1 MSFQFFSVTYDK
13 GRDKH
18 RKDML
23 ISLLLLTRFKG
34 IAKLKEYKMQ
44 KTIQT
49 KAISSES
56 YFGGCRSVIEVT
68 TLFGEKFNLTA
79 TYQPGQLYSGF
90 SLHDIPSVVSRPLAI
105 WLARQS
111 WAMEGY
117 LEVEG
122 DQLMLVKPDHSF
134 WYPQPDTKYAIAKIA

>member
-1 MSFQFFSVTYDK
+1 
-13 GRDKH
+13 
-18 RKDML
+18 
-23 ISLLLLTRFKG
+23 
-34 IAKLKEYKMQ
+34 MQ
-44 KTIQT
+44 KLITT
-49 KAISSES
+49 TEVSSEE
-56 YFGGCRSVIEVT
+56 YFAGWKTEIQVT
-68 TLFGEKFNLTA
+68 TLFGEKFELTSS
-79 TYQPGQLYSGF
+79 YQPGQLYSGF